1 MKLLN
6 VLVATLVIA
15 VTLPVLGASE
25 EMNAERRFIGS
36 GMQRAEVMR
45 RIGPPDSKTAERSRL
60 PNNTYVVEI
69 TVETYEPARGD
80 EQTRTV
86 IRYVGDVV
94 DSVKR
99 EIAR

>member
-1 MKLLN
+1 
-6 VLVATLVIA
+6 
-15 VTLPVLGASE
+15 
-25 EMNAERRFIGS
+25 MNSERRFIGS

-45 RIGPPDSKTAERSRL
+45 RIGPPDSKTQEKSRL

-86 IRYVGDVV
+86 IRYVGDTV